1 MNGGR
6 VDDEAENVGDRVG
19 VDERGWPVLV
29 CGDGRE
35 FSLESVEMLSCFAGN
50 IWKKFM
56 PLADEMAWYR

>member
-35 FSLESVEMLSCFAGN
+35 FSLEKRGDAELLCRQYLEKVHALG
-50 IWKKFM
+50 
-56 PLADEMAWYR
+56 R